1 MKTLVF
7 ALTALLSSTS
17 FAGRSCS
24 GKIEDHFRAQGY
36 QTRQAVFQNALENGN
51 KVYYVRTN
59 YHGGDAAHEVVVD
72 SRCNILEVRELW
84 SE

>member
-17 FAGRSCS
+17 FAGISCS
-24 GKIEDHFRAQGY
+24 GKIENYFRAQGY
-36 QTRQAVFQNALENGN
+36 QTRQAEFQKTLENGDRT
-51 KVYYVRTN
+51 YYVRTN
-59 YHGGDAAHEVVVD
+59 YHGGDAAHEVLVD
-72 SRCNILEVRELW
+72 SKCNILDVRELW

>member
-17 FAGRSCS
+17 FAGRSCT
-24 GKIEDHFRAQGY
+24 GKIEDYFRAQGY
-36 QTRQAVFQNALENGN
+36 QTRQAEFQKALENGD

-59 YHGGDAAHEVVVD
+59 LQGGDAAHEVLVD
-72 SRCNILEVRELW
+72 FHCNILAVRELW